1 MRLTYIFTAL
11 ELVLRGIALV
21 ILSPALVAL
30 YYHDIGS
37 VIPFA
42 AASLIALILSFI
54 FKKKSK
60 TFDTLNDIKKSEAL
74 CVVAL
79 SWIIFC
85 LIGMIPYLYFGI
97 SPLNSLF
104 ESVSGITTT
113 GATILTTFSYPKAMF
128 FWRSMSQWLGG
139 MGIIVLFI
147 AVMPQFAVAGRQ
159 MFFAEAPGPTED
171 KITPRIRHT
180 ASAVWTIYLIVTV
193 IEIILLRIAGMP
205 LFDAF
210 CNSFSTLAGGGFSPN
225 PLSIMGYHSNLI
237 CWIMIFFMFIAGV
250 NFALMYKVY
259 LNKKPSL
266 LFKDEEFR
274 TYTGII
280 IVFSIAIALVLYFNE
295 THHIF
300 NAITTAVF
308 QVVSIILTAGF
319 ASVDFEQWHLTAK
332 IFLFA
337 LFFSGACAG
346 SAGGG
351 LKVVRLLFLFK
362 YLRREIAKILH
373 PSAVYPIKINKTI
386 IPVEVIQQI
395 IAFIF
400 FYFLIF
406 AASAFLIA
414 IFENSSTLGITGSIT
429 TLGNIGPAFG
439 IIGPMGS
446 FDVLHPISK
455 IVCIFNMLVGRL
467 ELIPF
472 LAMLHPDFWNIK

>member
-11 ELVLRGIALV
+11 ELVLRSIALV
-21 ILSPALVAL
+21 ILSPVIVSA
-30 YYHDIGS
+30 YYHDWNS
-37 VIPFA
+37 AIPFVI
-42 AASLIALILSFI
+42 ASVVAFVLSFI
-54 FKKKSK
+54 FRKKSD
-60 TFDTLNDIKKSEAL
+60 TFESLNDIKKSEAL

-79 SWIIFC
+79 SWIVFC
-85 LIGMIPYLYFGI
+85 IIGTIPYLYFGLTPI
-97 SPLNSLF
+97 NSLF

-113 GATILTTFSYPKAMF
+113 GATILTSFSYPKAMF

-147 AVMPQFAVAGRQ
+147 AVLPQFAVAGRQ

-180 ASAVWTIYLIVTV
+180 ASAVWTIYLLVTV
-193 IEIILLRIAGMP
+193 LEIILLRLAGMP

-210 CNSFSTLAGGGFSPN
+210 CNSFSSLAGGGFSPN

-237 CWIMIFFMFIAGV
+237 CWIMIFFMYIAGV
-250 NFALMYKVY
+250 NFALLYKVY

-274 TYTGII
+274 AYTGII
-280 IVFSIAIALVLYFNE
+280 IAFSAAIALLLYFNE
-295 THHIF
+295 ANSF
-300 NAITTAVF
+300 FQAVTTAVF
-308 QVVSIILTAGF
+308 QVISIIITAGF

-337 LFFSGACAG
+337 LFFCGACAG

-351 LKVVRLLFLFK
+351 LKVVRVLFLFK
-362 YLRREIAKILH
+362 YLRREISKILH
-373 PSAVYPIKINKTI
+373 PNAVYPVKINKTI
-386 IPVEVIQQI
+386 LPTEVVQQI

-406 AASAFLIA
+406 AISAFLIA
-414 IFENSSTLGITGSIT
+414 ILENNSTLGITGSIT

-446 FDVLHPISK
+446 FDVLHPLSK
-455 IVCIFNMLVGRL
+455 VICIFNMIVGRL